1 MVEALSM
8 SPSVVTGEKL
18 WDPLVNRRM
27 LPVVFEAYPPST
39 TTLAHPGIGG
49 SVEISLKHD

>member
-1 MVEALSM
+1 M